1 MSILLQKDLKVN
13 RILATNIEQAKA
25 LDDKSRI
32 KILQILYRKQ
42 LSVEQ
47 IAGELHKAGYKKAIT
62 TIRHHLDVLKHA
74 GLVEIVKMEEIRGA
88 VMKFYGT
95 SIKLLGYKTPPNF
108 DSEFSK
114 TITDT
119 SIKMEKIIKNLAQKS
134 ASKIKKKNLE
144 NIDNSEQDYDKY
156 VLLEI
161 VNRAITNVFENNGVG
176 HVSLPTK
183 KATISKN
190 N

>member
-1 MSILLQKDLKVN
+1 MSTLLQKDLKVN
-13 RILATNIEQAKA
+13 RILVTNIEQAKA
-25 LDDKSRI
+25 LDDGARI

-42 LSVEQ
+42 LSAEQ
-47 IAGELHKAGYKKAIT
+47 IATELHKAGYKKAT
-62 TIRHHLDVLKHA
+62 TTVRHHLDVLKRS
-74 GLVEIVKMEEIRGA
+74 GLVEIVKMEEVRGA

-95 SIKLLGYKTPPNF
+95 SIKLLGHKAPPNF

-134 ASKIKKKNLE
+134 ASKIKKKNLG
-144 NIDNSEQDYDKY
+144 NNDSSEQDYDKY

-161 VNRAITNVFENNGVG
+161 VNRAVTNVFENNGFG
-176 HVSLPTK
+176 HVVLPTK
-183 KATISKN
+183 KVTVSKN